1 MSAVA
6 ELMDCAR
13 VAGLE
18 LIDRGNKLRVSGP
31 EPLPTDLLDDLRE
44 FKVEILEHLRN
55 RPDPLPPEEDPRRVP
70 IELIDAVWEAG
81 CWLVIT
87 DDQVRAV
94 SRGDGASSDR
104 LTTNLVASVAA
115 HQAELLYALARVPGG
130 VRASTPPATEPT

>member
-1 MSAVA
+1 MNYLEVA
-6 ELMDCAR
+6 RA
-13 VAGLE
+13 A
-18 LIDRGNKLRVSGP
+18 
-31 EPLPTDLLDDLRE
+31 LRE
-44 FKVEILEHLRN
+44 HQDPPAPKAYKAYKGSM
-55 RPDPLPPEEDPRRVP
+55 PLPPEGDPRRRP
-70 IELIDAVWEAG
+70 IEIIDQVWAAG
-81 CWLVIT
+81 GWLVIT